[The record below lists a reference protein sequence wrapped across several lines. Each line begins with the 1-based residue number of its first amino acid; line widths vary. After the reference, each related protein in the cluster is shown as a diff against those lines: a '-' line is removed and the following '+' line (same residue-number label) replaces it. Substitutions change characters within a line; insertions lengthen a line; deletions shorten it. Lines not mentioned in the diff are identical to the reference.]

1 MVKRKKTIINK
12 AMKLEQFVNE
22 KCKVTSTFKTIDA
35 VENSIF
41 LMLPDSAKDEE
52 KASAVAKVT
61 SELVQSGWI
70 IADTQT
76 LDHAV
81 AIEYT
86 KTCDPTDVIAAML
99 SC

>member
-1 MVKRKKTIINK
+1 
-12 AMKLEQFVNE
+12 MKLEQKIGE
-22 KCKVTSTFKTIDA
+22 QCKVTCSLNTIDA

-52 KASAVAKVT
+52 KVSVVAKVT
-61 SELVQSGWI
+61 NELVQSGWV

-81 AIEYT
+81 VIEYT
-86 KTCDPTDVIAAML
+86 KTCGPADVIAAML

>member
-1 MVKRKKTIINK
+1 
-12 AMKLEQFVNE
+12 MKIEQKVGE
-22 KCKVTSTFKTIDA
+22 QCKVTSTLKTNDA

-41 LMLPDSAKDEE
+41 LMLPDIARDEE
-52 KASAVAKVT
+52 KASSVAKVT
-61 SELVQSGWI
+61 NELVQSGWV

-81 AIEYT
+81 VVEYT
-86 KTCDPTDVIAAML
+86 KTCGPMDVIDAML